1 MVGADLEVAAD
12 VGDDLIGEIGQRL
25 KQAGVEPGPAQAG
38 ASARPVIFVC
48 GKLRKEYDSYLAKWS
63 RIQCRRVLVL
73 STAPTPPS
81 PGSIW
86 RVISSV
92 AEEILHWDATPATI
106 EDIGGRLSRWHEIDA
121 LVGSSTVQSA
131 VVGRSPAFLAV
142 LRQLVE
148 AAHFTDDPI
157 LITGET
163 GTGKEV
169 AARLVQALDRR
180 RKRKDLAVV
189 DCGAI
194 VPTLSGSEFF
204 GHDRGA
210 FTGAIEARDGAFALA
225 DGGILFLDEVGELPP
240 DLQVQLLR
248 VIQEK
253 RYKRVGSNTWR
264 DTDFRLLAAT
274 NRDLWAE
281 VQENR
286 FRRDL
291 YYRLAVWPIALHPL
305 AQRMEDVLPLAEHFL
320 ADGADGERRPVLT
333 PAVQAYLLSREYP
346 GNVRDLKQLCMR
358 LRGRH
363 VGSPRYTAG
372 DVPVTED
379 AQAAPICADW
389 RNGAFEEGIRR
400 AIAFGSSLK
409 DITSAAADTAV
420 RVALDGE
427 ESNIGDAAKALQ
439 VTRRALQL
447 RRQKDRSDDGT

>member
-12 VGDDLIGEIGQRL
+12 VDDDLVQEIGQRL
-25 KQAGVEPGPAQAG
+25 KQAGVEPGRDQTG
-38 ASARPVIFVC
+38 ASTRPVVFVC
-48 GKLRKEYDSYLAKWS
+48 GRLRKEYDRCLARWS
-63 RIQCRRVLVL
+63 KIQCRRVLVL
-73 STAPTPPS
+73 STASTPPPPDS
-81 PGSIW
+81 MW
-86 RVISSV
+86 RVVGSV

-106 EDIGGRLSRWHEIDA
+106 EDIRGRLARWQEIDA
-121 LVGSSTVQSA
+121 LVDSGIVQGL
-131 VVGRSPAFLAV
+131 VGRSPAFLAV

-169 AARLVQALDRR
+169 AARLVHALDRK
-180 RKRKDLAVV
+180 RKRKDLAIV

-248 VIQEK
+248 VVQEK

-281 VQENR
+281 VEESR

-291 YYRLAVWPIALHPL
+291 YYRLTVWPIALPPL
-305 AQRMEDVLPLAEHFL
+305 AERMEDVLPLAEHFL
-320 ADGADGERRPVLT
+320 ADGADGEGRPVLT
-333 PAVQAYLLSREYP
+333 PAVQAYLLSRQYP

-372 DVPVTED
+372 DVPVAKH

-389 RNGAFEEGIRR
+389 RDGAFEEGIRR

-420 RVALDGE
+420 RIALDGE
-427 ESNIGDAAKALQ
+427 QSNVGDAAKALQ
-439 VTRRALQL
+439 VTPRALQL
-447 RRQKDRSDDGT
+447 RRQKDRSDNGT

>member
-12 VGDDLIGEIGQRL
+12 VGDDLVHEIGRRL
-25 KQAGVEPGPAQAG
+25 KHAGVEAGSDQAG

-48 GKLRKEYDSYLAKWS
+48 GKLRKEYDRCLAGWS
-63 RIQCRRVLVL
+63 RVQCRRVLVL
-73 STAPTPPS
+73 STAPRPPPPDS
-81 PGSIW
+81 MW
-86 RVISSV
+86 RVIGSV
-92 AEEILHWDATPATI
+92 AEEVLHWDGTPATI
-106 EDIGGRLSRWHEIDA
+106 EDIRGRLTRWRDIDA
-121 LVGSSTVQSA
+121 LVGSAIVQSTV
-131 VVGRSPAFLAV
+131 VGQSPALLAV

-169 AARLVQALDRR
+169 AARLVHALDRK
-180 RKRKDLAVV
+180 RKRKDLAIV

-281 VQENR
+281 VREHR

-291 YYRLAVWPIALHPL
+291 YYRLAVWPIVLPPL
-305 AQRMEDVLPLAEHFL
+305 AERMEDVLPLAEHFL
-320 ADGADGERRPVLT
+320 ADGADGEGRPVLT
-333 PAVQAYLLSREYP
+333 AAVQAYLGYGRIWW
-346 GNVRDLKQLCMR
+346 MR
-358 LRGRH
+358 L
-363 VGSPRYTAG
+363 
-372 DVPVTED
+372 E
-379 AQAAPICADW
+379 
-389 RNGAFEEGIRR
+389 
-400 AIAFGSSLK
+400 
-409 DITSAAADTAV
+409 
-420 RVALDGE
+420 VAYPW
-427 ESNIGDAAKALQ
+427 
-439 VTRRALQL
+439 
-447 RRQKDRSDDGT
+447 